1 MVLLAD
7 DVVAVVVVLV
17 EKKTLLLPS
26 RLGTVVGTIVLSAKE
41 NTGGSIV
48 LDFGWRSYGSVYTNQ
63 QRGVLRKYIIK

>member
-41 NTGGSIV
+41 NTGGNSAGSIV
-48 LDFGWRSYGSVYTNQ
+48 LDFVWRS
-63 QRGVLRKYIIK
+63 